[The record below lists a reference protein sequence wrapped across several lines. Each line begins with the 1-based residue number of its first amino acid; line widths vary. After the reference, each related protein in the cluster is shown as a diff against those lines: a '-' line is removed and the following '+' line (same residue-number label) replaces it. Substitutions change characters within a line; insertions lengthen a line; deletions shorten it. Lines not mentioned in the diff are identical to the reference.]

1 MPNWT
6 DVRVAI
12 THDDATKISKLRD
25 IFEDE
30 SPFQQIKP
38 MPEEISNANLSY
50 EDRKRLGRNNWYDWR
65 IDNWGTKW
73 EPDEVRVQQED
84 DNTLSLDML
93 TAWSPPHGVFDELIA
108 QGFSVHAQ
116 YLDEGWCYIGEY
128 IDGSSESWDRVEEAP
143 EHLREEFVV
152 LFELEDGN

>member
-12 THDDATKISKLRD
+12 THDDATKISELRD
-25 IFEDE
+25 IFEDA

-38 MPEEISNANLSY
+38 MPEDVYRGDLSH
-50 EDRKRLGRNNWYDWR
+50 EDRKHLGRNNWYDWS

-73 EPDEVRVQQED
+73 EPIGVRVRQED
-84 DNTLSLDML
+84 DHTLSVNML
-93 TAWSPPHGVFDELIA
+93 TAWSPPDGIFNELVT
-108 QGFSVHAQ
+108 QGFNIHAQ

-128 IDGSSESWDRVEEAP
+128 IDGASESWSAIEESP
-143 EHLREEFVV
+143 EYLREEFSVV
-152 LFELEDGN
+152 LEEENE